1 MSNISGNTNWPT
13 IGFLAHIDKA
23 SQFNATSVKPRV
35 ILGYDGGEIVY
46 MDQDPA
52 ALRAADNG
60 MAIRPKKVSYR
71 PIRGSVFSYFEESSR
86 SAIGDFDLVIL
97 HGLLDFLPTRLLPDL
112 AESLS
117 GLLRDGG
124 EALLVQLPPTEDE
137 FFFTH
142 LIGWR
147 TIRRTPKQVQRLLES
162 SSTLRV
168 EVAWEGKAGS
178 LLRVKFA

>member
-1 MSNISGNTNWPT
+1 
-13 IGFLAHIDKA
+13 
-23 SQFNATSVKPRV
+23 
-35 ILGYDGGEIVY
+35 

-52 ALRAADNG
+52 ALRTADNG

-71 PIRGSVFSYFEESSR
+71 PVRGSVYTYFEEAARSS
-86 SAIGDFDLVIL
+86 IGDFDLVIL

-112 AESLS
+112 AESLA
-117 GLLRDGG
+117 GLLREDG
-124 EALLVQLPPTEDE
+124 EALLVQLSPTEDE

-162 SSTLRV
+162 STKLRV
-168 EVAWEGKAGS
+168 ETAWEGKAGS
-178 LLRVKFA
+178 LLRVKIA